1 MTEPEKESFLK
12 GLFLGLL
19 RKLPAPR
26 RGRAYRES
34 AASLVLVTTRRCN
47 LKCATCLKGASA
59 AEDLDLGL
67 LDRLFE
73 DAKRVGFDS
82 VSLSGGEP
90 VLHPQFRE
98 LLAKIASH
106 GLNIGLVTN
115 GLEYRRYLELLAPY
129 ADRVSF
135 VAVSLDSHVRHIND
149 EVRGPGAM
157 DAAVAAARAFRKA
170 GYTLKISHVVN
181 RRNMHYLEGF
191 ADFVNSELKPFRL
204 NIGSVISSGDNAAL
218 VLTPEEKTQLRGE
231 LRGLKR
237 RHPNIAIA
245 TSTGYFEGVNY
256 CSRFGGLGGLTVGT
270 SGEILFCCDNP
281 GAGFPLGHLKT
292 DSFGRITEEFF
303 RLQAGIKTA
312 LVREKLAGGPRS
324 PTDCDLC
331 ARLLSGLTGKD
342 GRRAA

>member
-1 MTEPEKESFLK
+1 MAATEKESFLK
-12 GLFLGLL
+12 SIFLRLL
-19 RKLPAPR
+19 GKLQLPR

-47 LKCATCLKGASA
+47 LKCATCLKGGSA

-67 LDRLFE
+67 LDRLFDE
-73 DAKRVGFDS
+73 AKRVGFDA
-82 VSLSGGEP
+82 VSLTGGES
-90 VLHPQFRE
+90 VLHPRFRE
-98 LLAKIASH
+98 LLAKIYSH
-106 GLNIGLVTN
+106 GFSIGLVTN
-115 GLEYRRYLELLAPY
+115 GVEYRRYLELLAPY

-135 VAVSLDSHVRHIND
+135 VAVSLDSHLRHIND

-157 DAAVAAARAFRKA
+157 DAAVEAARAFRKA

-181 RRNMHYLEGF
+181 RRNLYYLEGF
-191 ADFVNSELKPFRL
+191 ADFVNSELKPFTI

-218 VLTPEEKTQLRGE
+218 VLTPEEKALLKEE

-245 TSTGYFEGVNY
+245 TSTGYFEGVCY
-256 CSRFGGLGGLTVGT
+256 CSRFSGLGGLTVST
-270 SGEILFCCDNP
+270 SGEMLFCCDNP
-281 GAGFPLGHLKT
+281 GAGFPLGDLKT

-312 LVREKLAGGPRS
+312 LVREQLAGGRRS
-324 PTDCDLC
+324 PSDCDLC
-331 ARLLSGLTGKD
+331 ARLLSGLTGKR